1 MNWTV
6 ERVLLVAVY
15 VISIGAF
22 VLIPAHRR
30 REAHVTFL
38 CQELVTWFLGLVVVE
53 NDWIRYPVREM
64 QVGTTSSIVY
74 EYISYPVVTAYFNL
88 YYPRRRKLPV
98 QLAYYVLAV
107 SALTTPEYFIEKYTA
122 LIDYEKWHWY
132 YTFLSLSVTL
142 LLSRLFYS
150 LFFREGR
157 SRKDGDSPQSTIGLR
172 E

>member
-6 ERVLLVAVY
+6 GRVLLVAVY

-30 REAHVTFL
+30 REAHVIFL
-38 CQELVTWFLGLVVVE
+38 FQELVTGFLGLVVVE
-53 NDWIRYPVREM
+53 NDWYSVREM

-74 EYISYPVVTAYFNL
+74 EYICYPVVTAYFNL
-88 YYPRRRKLPV
+88 YYLRRRKRPV
-98 QLAYYVLAV
+98 QLAYYVLVV
-107 SALTTPEYFIEKYTA
+107 SALTAPEYFIEKYTA
-122 LIDYEKWHWY
+122 LIDYEKRHWY
-132 YTFLSLSVTL
+132 YTFLSLLATL

-157 SRKDGDSPQSTIGLR
+157 SRKDGDAPQSIIGLR